1 LREIALNKVLPKLEI
16 GVNFQI
22 CIFNEKWLLYKNSL
36 TNITHIFRIR
46 LTDSG
51 AVIVQLV
58 WLVGCGLDRV
68 IEVRFWQGQDILPCF
83 QAKSLAHPVSCSV
96 GIQGISAK
104 GKAGGV

>member
-1 LREIALNKVLPKLEI
+1 LVL
-16 GVNFQI
+16 V
-22 CIFNEKWLLYKNSL
+22 NEKWLLYTNSL

-58 WLVGCGLDRV
+58 WLVGCGLARV
-68 IEVRFWQGQDILPCF
+68 IEVRFWQVKIFSTLPCY
-83 QAKSLAHPVSCSV
+83 QAKYLAHPASCSV
-96 GIQGISAK
+96 FIQGISAK